1 MSCTGEVPFIQ
12 ANNARTFVFDLA
24 TEKLIFGEALK
35 MDEHERS
42 VGDGWHL
49 RSLHVVLVESG
60 LRMGEALKIR

>member
-1 MSCTGEVPFIQ
+1 
-12 ANNARTFVFDLA
+12 
-24 TEKLIFGEALK
+24 

-42 VGDGWHL
+42 VVDGWHL